1 MYGRQSGKDLHSI
14 QSGPPKTESNE
25 IDLFPFSSF
34 SSIWF
39 QVNKEGGKGKASIA
53 LTHTH
58 TRTHTSIASAYFSP
72 PFFLSTLFGVFR
84 FTRIFRSSQ
93 LLAKRFSLCL
103 SPAFHFSV
111 SLHFCKFRKRD
122 KRTEPGQSIM

>member
-72 PFFLSTLFGVFR
+72 PFFSLAHFLGFSDSLAFFAHLNCWQKDFHSAFLPLSISPCHSTFVSFVSGISAL
-84 FTRIFRSSQ
+84 S
-93 LLAKRFSLCL
+93 LAK
-103 SPAFHFSV
+103 A
-111 SLHFCKFRKRD
+111 
-122 KRTEPGQSIM
+122 

>member
-1 MYGRQSGKDLHSI
+1 MYRRQSGKDLHSI

-53 LTHTH
+53 HTHTH
-58 TRTHTSIASAYFSP
+58 THISYKCVLLPSFSLAHFLGFSASLAFFAHLKLLAKDFHSAFPPLSLAISP
-72 PFFLSTLFGVFR
+72 CLSTLSFVSFVSG
-84 FTRIFRSSQ
+84 ISALS
-93 LLAKRFSLCL
+93 LAK
-103 SPAFHFSV
+103 A
-111 SLHFCKFRKRD
+111 
-122 KRTEPGQSIM
+122 